1 MDDQMSLFSR
11 GGLNDEGGMIDEVS
25 GNEVPVGGTKE
36 GVRDDIP
43 ANVSEGEFI
52 FPEDVTRFIGL
63 DKLMQL
69 RQDAKMGLKKMDA
82 MGQMGNSDEATMDDD
97 MPFGMA
103 DLMVVSSNDEPMEF
117 ADGGFIPVENYTK
130 VQDMISDKAK
140 KGSGVQNFQE
150 GGIVTLDTADVPTIE
165 QVGEIDYDAY
175 MNNVTTV
182 VKEYRN
188 AAGESTLITFING
201 VNTTP
206 IPPGYT
212 LYEPVVGEP
221 VVTTPA
227 TGVAAVVNN
236 NNNNN
241 DNDNNN
247 QVNTTV
253 QPINY
258 AGMSDIEFAER
269 MEYENT
275 KGYQTQ
281 KIIGLAIASMIPFG
295 GILAYGSMRA
305 HARASEARLN
315 SLIESASTP
324 AEKARLSGIRD
335 ALLKNSKLKPSEES
349 GALAKWVDGW
359 LIGQGYTAEQAAGA
373 ANFVAAAESTGII
386 GDTAE
391 QEANAVAQL
400 TDITKNT
407 LLASGVSP
415 EEIDSITK
423 KSLPSVIDFYKSL
436 DTDTGGGSPSTN
448 ILATLAKA
456 NDLTPEEQE
465 AARKGLTGEEYSNY
479 VSNIKNKDTRD
490 IVREQVSGLAPTGD
504 TLVQAPQR
512 QTRDMSQTKAAFGEA
527 VGATPKSVADSS
539 RMLAIN
545 EPAKP
550 AGPIGTP
557 DTQGDTGRS
566 FYDTYAKTLSPD
578 GGRTDASTNLLA
590 NTSIRN
596 IGETSQPE
604 TIGKAAD
611 YYRTGAGSKGAT
623 SGVSYDPQAQQ
634 KGMGNQFTN
643 EESGLDRLAR
653 ETAEQQTVTKDP
665 RNLGGSEGY
674 GPTQQQTQTV
684 FGEDYTPTS
693 AELNK
698 QLAASGQTN
707 LTTVPTSVAD
717 SSRMLAINQPLG
729 GGQQETFAQAFA
741 RNKAAGAKVFTHT
754 DGKKYTTQTVE
765 ERKAS
770 QAVPTTSNTGFQSAA
785 NALTPD
791 DGKQYVNG
799 ILVNNDGTR
808 VNSAY
813 QNAANAF
820 TPSDG
825 KEYVG
830 GVLVGKD
837 GKQTNSLYQNT
848 ANALT
853 PNDGKKYVNGVLIEE
868 ATNKIIT
875 QSSSSSGGS
884 KKKDDPYEAL
894 NNPEG
899 QDVATANTVNKTSGV
914 VVKANQEQLNKSF
927 GDPGAGNVWGV
938 EPGTNAITK
947 VRADDSRIT
956 SNTTNPGGNK
966 SNDSGSSGS
975 GSSGGSSG
983 TTSTTTRSK
992 EAVQASINKAL
1003 KDSGGTWTSELNTLV
1018 KERDTSTPA
1027 PAAPA
1032 PKKDKDNSGSSSGGG
1047 GDKIVCTAMNN
1058 SYGFGSYRQAI
1069 WLSYSQK
1076 NLTKAHEVG
1085 YHTIFRP
1092 LVKIAYKKNNKFVRA
1107 ILENIARHRTADL
1120 RAEMQGKD
1128 RNTLGYIYRS
1138 ILEPICYAIGKYKMF
1153 KDK

>member
-1 MDDQMSLFSR
+1 
-11 GGLNDEGGMIDEVS
+11 
-25 GNEVPVGGTKE
+25 
-36 GVRDDIP
+36 
-43 ANVSEGEFI
+43 
-52 FPEDVTRFIGL
+52 
-63 DKLMQL
+63 
-69 RQDAKMGLKKMDA
+69 
-82 MGQMGNSDEATMDDD
+82 
-97 MPFGMA
+97 
-103 DLMVVSSNDEPMEF
+103 MEF

-140 KGSGVQNFQE
+140 KGSSVQNFQE
-150 GGIVTLDTADVPTIE
+150 GGTVTLDTADVPTIE

-227 TGVAAVVNN
+227 TGVAAVVNDN
-236 NNNNN
+236 NSNNN

-253 QPINY
+253 KPIDY
-258 AGMSDIEFAER
+258 AGMTDAEFAER

-295 GILAYGSMRA
+295 GILAYGSMRS

-335 ALLKNSKLKPSEES
+335 ELLKNSKLKPSEES

-359 LIGQGYTAEQAAGA
+359 LVDQGYTAEQAAGA
-373 ANFVAAAESTGII
+373 ANFVAAAESTGVI

-391 QEANAVAQL
+391 QEANSVARL

-448 ILATLAKA
+448 ILATLASA

-465 AARKGLTGEEYSNY
+465 AARKNLTGKEFSNFIG
-479 VSNIKNKDTRD
+479 NTDLDTRD
-490 IVREQVSGLAPTGD
+490 IIREQVSGLAPTRD
-504 TLVQAPQR
+504 TYDPQAKQKGTDNFYTEAGNFVQAPDR
-512 QTRDMSQTKAAFGEA
+512 NFRDMSGDMKINFGEA

-550 AGPIGTP
+550 TGPIGTP

-578 GGRTDASTNLLA
+578 GDRTDASTNFLA

-634 KGMGNQFTN
+634 IGNQFTN

-653 ETAEQQTVTKDP
+653 ETVPASVADSSRMLAINEPT
-665 RNLGGSEGY
+665 S
-674 GPTQQQTQTV
+674 TQQQTQTV

-707 LTTVPTSVAD
+707 LTTTPTLYDPQGLQKGATSGFGAEPVQTAV
-717 SSRMLAINQPLG
+717 SS
-729 GGQQETFAQAFA
+729 QQETFNQAFN
-741 RNKAAGAKVFTHT
+741 RNRLAGAKVFTHT

-770 QAVPTTSNTGFQSAA
+770 QAVPTTPNTGYQSTA
-785 NALTPD
+785 NFLTP
-791 DGKQYVNG
+791 N
-799 ILVNNDGTR
+799 
-808 VNSAY
+808 
-813 QNAANAF
+813 
-820 TPSDG
+820 DG
-825 KEYVG
+825 KEYRNN
-830 GVLVGKD
+830 VLYDTETNKPI
-837 GKQTNSLYQNT
+837 NSLYQNT

-853 PNDGKKYVNGVLIEE
+853 PNDGKKYVNGVLIDES
-868 ATNKIIT
+868 TNKIIT

-992 EAVQASINKAL
+992 EAVQAEINSLYKANDN
-1003 KDSGGTWTSELNTLV
+1003 KWTPAVDKLV

-1032 PKKDKDNSGSSSGGG
+1032 PKKDKDKSDSSSSGG

-1138 ILEPICYAIGKYKMF
+1138 ILEPICYAVGKYKMF